1 MKKGD
6 TITLEIIDY
15 AFEGKGIAKIN
26 SEKSEEKKFV
36 IFVHGGYPGDIAEVT
51 ITKVKSSYAEAKV
64 NNLINQSPFRTT
76 PRCSYTKYC
85 GGCKQQDL
93 IYEKQVEYK
102 KSQVIDIFERIGG
115 LNDFKV
121 EEIVNCEK
129 NFFYRNKTEYSF
141 AVKRYLT
148 IEEIENK
155 NEIINKDFALGYHI
169 AGMYDKVL
177 DIEECFLHSNL
188 SNSILNFTREFF
200 KSKGTTIYSTKT
212 HTGLLR
218 NLVIRTPQHTKD
230 VMVNLV
236 TSEENDKLLKEYAL
250 LLKEKFTEVTTIVN
264 NINLKKAAIAF
275 GDYEKVYLGD
285 GVIYDYIGEYK
296 FRISANSF
304 FQTNT
309 LQAERLYSIAKEYAE
324 ITSEDVVYDLYCGAG
339 TISIFVSKEAKKV
352 YGFETVESAVKDG
365 EINIELNKI
374 KNVELINADLNKS
387 FIKYIKEKNLEKPT
401 VIIADPPRAGM
412 NPVTVKDILE
422 LKPNKIVYVSCNPS
436 TQARDIKLLVES
448 GYKLVKI
455 RSVDMFPHTYH
466 IENVALLIKQ

>member
-6 TITLEIIDY
+6 VITLEITDY

-26 SEKSEEKKFV
+26 RGEKEEKKFV
-36 IFVHGGYPGDIAEVT
+36 IFVHGGYPGDTAEVT

-64 NNLINQSPFRTT
+64 NRYVNKSPFRTE
-76 PRCSYTKYC
+76 PKCRYTKYC

-93 IYEKQVEYK
+93 VYDKQVEYK

-115 LNDFKV
+115 LNNFIV
-121 EEIVNCEK
+121 EEIVKCEN

-141 AVKRYLT
+141 AIKRYLT
-148 IEEIENK
+148 SEEIESK
-155 NEIINKDFALGYHI
+155 NEIGDKDFALGYHI

-177 DIEECFLHSNL
+177 DIEECFLHSDL
-188 SNSILNFTREFF
+188 SNNILNFTRDFF
-200 KSKGTTIYSTKT
+200 KSKGATIYSTKT

-236 TSEENDKLLKEYAL
+236 TSEENEELIGGYAL
-250 LLKEKFTEVTTIVN
+250 ALKEKYPAITTLVN

-275 GDYEKVYLGD
+275 GDYEKVYFGE
-285 GVIYDYIGEYK
+285 GVIYDYIGEYR

-309 LQAERLYSIAKEYAE
+309 LQAENLYRIAKEYAN
-324 ITSEDVVYDLYCGAG
+324 ITNEDVVYDLYCGAG

-365 EINIELNKI
+365 EINIKI
-374 KNVELINADLNKS
+374 NEITNVKLINADLNKS
-387 FIKYIKEKNLEKPT
+387 FLKYIKEENLERPT

-412 NPVTVKDILE
+412 NPVTVKDIIE
-422 LKPNKIVYVSCNPS
+422 LQPNKIVYVSCNPS
-436 TQARDIKLLVES
+436 TQARDVKLLVEG
-448 GYKLVKI
+448 GYNLVKI
-455 RSVDMFPHTYH
+455 KPVDMFPHTYH
-466 IENVALLIKQ
+466 IENVALLVKQ